1 MLINRRAE
9 LNGKEFEILKAYYEN
24 VIRKFY
30 ITSIECH
37 IVSIDDSNKAINI
50 PLSIHSDKSL
60 VEEKLITEYGLN
72 EYFKILRVYYSHRHE
87 MKIYRIGIVKY
98 DETIVSLF
106 KLKGWM

>member
-1 MLINRRAE
+1 MLIKPRQE
-9 LNGKEFEILKAYYEN
+9 LNNEEFEILKAYYEN

-30 ITSIECH
+30 ITSIACN
-37 IVSIDDSNKAINI
+37 IVSVDNLNKAINI
-50 PLSIHSDKSL
+50 PLSIYSDKNL

-72 EYFKILRVYYSHRHE
+72 EYFKILRVYSFGGYK
-87 MKIYRIGIVKY
+87 MYRIGIVKY

>member
-1 MLINRRAE
+1 MLVKPRQE
-9 LNGKEFEILKAYYEN
+9 LNNEEFKILKAYYEN

-37 IVSIDDSNKAINI
+37 IVSVDNLNKAINI
-50 PLSIHSDKSL
+50 PLSIYSDKSL

-72 EYFKILRVYYSHRHE
+72 EYFKILRVYRFGVYK
-87 MKIYRIGIVKY
+87 MYKIGIVKY